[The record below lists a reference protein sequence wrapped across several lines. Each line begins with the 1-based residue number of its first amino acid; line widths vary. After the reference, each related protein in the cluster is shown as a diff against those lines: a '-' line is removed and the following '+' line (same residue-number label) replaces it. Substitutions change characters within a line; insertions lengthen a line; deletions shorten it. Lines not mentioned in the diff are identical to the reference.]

1 MSSIENILVSYGL
14 SNYIDICINEEI
26 DLDVL
31 KILGELYLDMEIEM
45 DTTDLDNLKIFG
57 EPVPSN
63 LNLGTL
69 EEHLLSFDVNR
80 EDFGKWI
87 TMTRSISHNF

>member
-1 MSSIENILVSYGL
+1 MSSIENILLSYGL
-14 SNYIDICINEEI
+14 NNYIDICINEEI

-63 LNLGTL
+63 YNLGSL
-69 EEHLLSFDVNR
+69 EEHLISFGVDR

-87 TMTRSISHNF
+87 MMTRNISNIS

>member
-1 MSSIENILVSYGL
+1 MSSIENILLSYGL
-14 SNYIDICINEEI
+14 NNYIDICINEEI

-31 KILGELYLDMEIEM
+31 KIFGELYLEIEVGM
-45 DTTDLDNLKIFG
+45 ESTDLDNIKLFG

-63 LNLGTL
+63 FNLGSL
-69 EEHLLSFDVNR
+69 EENLISLGVHR

-87 TMTRSISHNF
+87 KMTRSISNNF

>member
-1 MSSIENILVSYGL
+1 MSSIESILLFHGL
-14 SNYIDICINEEI
+14 GNYIETCINEEI

-31 KILGELYLDMEIEM
+31 KIFGELYLEKEIGL
-45 DTTDLDNLKIFG
+45 DSGDLESLKLFG
-57 EPVPSN
+57 ESVPSN

-87 TMTRSISHNF
+87 TMTRNISIL